1 MGFSACLQ
9 VLANLVM
16 EELLPSL
23 QTELLPKLKGKKAER
38 KRVWFAVSEISLLL
52 TAILRDFDT
61 LCGECHSQ
69 ATFWLVHSGYINPL
83 FFWPPHHPKQFY
95 TMKHNSEVTAKDFL
109 PLVNL

>member
-52 TAILRDFDT
+52 TAILRT
-61 LCGECHSQ
+61 L
-69 ATFWLVHSGYINPL
+69 TRYVVN
-83 FFWPPHHPKQFY
+83 
-95 TMKHNSEVTAKDFL
+95 VTVRQHFGWSILDI
-109 PLVNL
+109 